1 MTKACIMKGNS
12 MVIEHQR
19 AEVSYRFE
27 IVLVIMNSSVQ
38 VSIYVLYVFAGS
50 MKQKGKW
57 LTLAHAAENICFK
70 AELH

>member
-19 AEVSYRFE
+19 AKVPYRFE
-27 IVLVIMNSSVQ
+27 IVLVMMNSSVQ
-38 VSIYVLYVFAGS
+38 VSIYVLYVFAGL

-57 LTLAHAAENICFK
+57 LALAHAAENICFK
-70 AELH
+70 AEPH

>member
-1 MTKACIMKGNS
+1 

-19 AEVSYRFE
+19 AEVPYGFE

-38 VSIYVLYVFAGS
+38 VSIYVLYVFAGL
-50 MKQKGKW
+50 MKQKGKG
-57 LTLAHAAENICFK
+57 LTLACAAENICFK